1 MSIQINYKIWS
12 HVEVKGEENLMKVHM
27 REDNYWK
34 SMPSN
39 FFFCSLYFAS
49 ILTLGSL
56 TRCSTNS
63 LIASNGWIRLGCVSI
78 YNSIRAGLRPSC
90 VDYKINQYLN
100 IITNNS
106 YHLKKKLQNKIGS
119 YQVFCMVNERKWPTN
134 MFANG
139 TIGLFVSIRVLT
151 PWVPPKSVQH
161 EELWISLSVTLL
173 WCGGGL
179 QFFQTSKSFHST
191 YLIA

>member
-1 MSIQINYKIWS
+1 MR
-12 HVEVKGEENLMKVHM
+12 VRM

-49 ILTLGSL
+49 IPTLGSL

-63 LIASNGWIRLGCVSI
+63 LIASNGWIGLGCVSI
-78 YNSIRAGLRPSC
+78 YNSIIAGLRSSC
-90 VDYKINQYLN
+90 VDCEINQYLN
-100 IITNNS
+100 IITNNN
-106 YHLKKKLQNKIGS
+106 YYLKKNLQNKIGF
-119 YQVFCMVNERKWPTN
+119 YQVFCIVNERKWPTN

-139 TIGLFVSIRVLT
+139 IVGLFVSIRVLT
-151 PWVPPKSVQH
+151 LWVPPKSVQH
-161 EELWISLSVTLL
+161 KNSRYLSQLL
-173 WCGGGL
+173 FMMWGGL
-179 QFFQTSKSFHST
+179 QFFQTSKSFDST